1 MLDDQYIITKIQE
14 LMPDEHHIPH
24 GVLYARLKT
33 AVLKDL
39 SQILASLFKSG
50 KIKYDKTLND
60 ILIYIKDE

>member
-1 MLDDQYIITKIQE
+1 MLDDQYIITKIQG
-14 LMPDEHHIPH
+14 LMPDEHHIPQ

-33 AVLKDL
+33 AVQKDL